1 MVLNVLNSTEVGKKK
16 GRKVEMKTEIV
27 KTEEG
32 SRRQRRHGFAV
43 RGQTSRQRPTTFGH
57 PRKNTKKCM

>member
-1 MVLNVLNSTEVGKKK
+1 VGKKK